1 MLGPGQLELREVPD
15 PAPHPDEAIVR
26 VMAAGICGS
35 DAECFAGAHPLPN
48 YPRLP
53 GHEFAGVIESVGPAW
68 GGPPVGTRVAVDPAL
83 SCGRCYARRVG
94 RHNCC
99 AGISIAGVHRP
110 GALAEYTVCRSS
122 QVFPIPDDMSFEVGA
137 AVETL
142 SIGAQVVARAEVRQA
157 DRAVVLGAGPIG
169 LCYLMMARQAG
180 ASVLVSEPLFWRR
193 ALARE
198 LGAEVVINPADGELS
213 GAVREFTAGS
223 GAHVAV
229 DATGEIA
236 GAEAAVSVVGSAG
249 RVVVLTLVN
258 QPMRIRPWQLVRQE
272 LTILGS
278 RLTRADFAE
287 LIGLA
292 HSGKTPLEKLV
303 THRYPLAEAPAAFAE
318 ACGKPEGLVKAMVL
332 PQQ

>member
-1 MLGPGQLELREVPD
+1 
-15 PAPHPDEAIVR
+15 
-26 VMAAGICGS
+26 
-35 DAECFAGAHPLPN
+35 
-48 YPRLP
+48 
-53 GHEFAGVIESVGPAW
+53 
-68 GGPPVGTRVAVDPAL
+68 
-83 SCGRCYARRVG
+83 
-94 RHNCC
+94 
-99 AGISIAGVHRP
+99 
-110 GALAEYTVCRSS
+110 
-122 QVFPIPDDMSFEVGA
+122 
-137 AVETL
+137 
-142 SIGAQVVARAEVRQA
+142 
-157 DRAVVLGAGPIG
+157 VLGAGPIG